1 VEGGVLEDAVKDG
14 AKLLQVVEKEMFWR
28 MAELLAGSGKEK
40 ALEDGGE
47 EETELLEIQED
58 GGEQEAEPLPCGGE
72 GEVL

>member
-1 VEGGVLEDAVKDG
+1 V
-14 AKLLQVVEKEMFWR
+14 KEMFWR

-40 ALEDGGE
+40 TLEDGGE
-47 EETELLEIQED
+47 EETELQDILED